1 MNYTADTDQVVF
13 LKDSDIAVTIDGK
26 SAALSTILSNGVP
39 SFDLLSTLNSAL
51 STYDEN
57 LSAYIRD
64 KVEVSC
70 EGLSSIV

>member
-1 MNYTADTDQVVF
+1 MNYTDDKDQVVF
-13 LKDSDIAVTIDGK
+13 LKDGDIAVTLAGK
-26 SAALSTILSNGVP
+26 SASGAAILSNGVP

-70 EGLSSIV
+70 EGLSSTV

>member
-1 MNYTADTDQVVF
+1 MNYTADTDQVVL

-39 SFDLLSTLNSAL
+39 SFDLLSSLNSAL

-57 LSAYIRD
+57 LSTYIRD

>member
-1 MNYTADTDQVVF
+1 MNYTADTDQVVL

-39 SFDLLSTLNSAL
+39 SFDLLSSLNSAL

-57 LSAYIRD
+57 LSTYIRD

-70 EGLSSIV
+70 EGLSCIV

>member
-1 MNYTADTDQVVF
+1 MNYTADTDQVVL

-51 STYDEN
+51 STYDKN
-57 LSAYIRD
+57 LSTYIRD